1 MANLALLTD
10 PEEMRTVSR
19 AVSALA
25 EDFDGIRL
33 ALKKDIEVSLNSE
46 CAGDVA
52 DEFTN
57 YFNSKIDLN
66 LSNEKEKLDDVA
78 KKLFESANSFE
89 ETEDGV
95 KAEIR
100 RGY

>member
-25 EDFDGIRL
+25 DDFDGIRL
-33 ALKKDIEVSLNSE
+33 GLKTAIGETLNSE

-52 DEFTN
+52 DEFTR
-57 YFNSKIDLN
+57 YFNENIDVKLIE
-66 LSNEKEKLDDVA
+66 EKERLDVVA
-78 KKLFESANSFE
+78 KTLFDSANNFDDTAAS
-89 ETEDGV
+89 V
-95 KAEIR
+95 KA
-100 RGY
+100 GF